1 MFYYSH
7 YYCTY
12 PKVDFMIFSASPATI
27 DNHKLHRQRIPQM
40 PHARI
45 QRRLVVALLTLVA
58 LVGACSSG
66 PRIITNS
73 APDFDVASYRTFG
86 FFRPLG
92 TDRGNVQ
99 SLESKQLIA
108 STTRELEKA
117 GLRRDDSSP
126 DLLVNFVISTRET
139 LQSRPS
145 SSVGV
150 HHSMGRYGTWGGYS
164 MGVST
169 TEVVQRTEGTLGVDL
184 VDRAR
189 NQLVWEG
196 AATARVT
203 DQMRQNRDQA
213 LDSAIVDIFAQFP

>member
-1 MFYYSH
+1 MH
-7 YYCTY
+7 QWN
-12 PKVDFMIFSASPATI
+12 V
-27 DNHKLHRQRIPQM
+27 
-40 PHARI
+40 
-45 QRRLVVALLTLVA
+45 RLVAGLSFLLITA
-58 LVGACSSG
+58 SMMTACSSG
-66 PRIITNS
+66 PKIITNS
-73 APDFDVASYRTFG
+73 APDFSIANYRTFG

-92 TDRGNVQ
+92 TDRGSVQ
-99 SLESKQLIA
+99 SLESKQLIT
-108 STTRELEKA
+108 STTRELEMA
-117 GLRRDDSSP
+117 GLRRDDANP
-126 DLLVNFVISTRET
+126 DLLVNFVIATRET

-150 HHSMGRYGTWGGYS
+150 HHSRGRYGTWGGYS

-203 DQMRQNRDQA
+203 DQMRQNRDQV
-213 LDSAIVDIFAQFP
+213 LDSAIADIFAQFP

>member
-1 MFYYSH
+1 M
-7 YYCTY
+7 
-12 PKVDFMIFSASPATI
+12 PGWNA
-27 DNHKLHRQRIPQM
+27 HRT
-40 PHARI
+40 AA
-45 QRRLVVALLTLVA
+45 VTALLILAA
-58 LVGACSSG
+58 LSAACSSG

-73 APDFDVASYRTFG
+73 APDFSVANYRTFG
-86 FFRPLG
+86 FFRPLS

-108 STTRELEKA
+108 STTRELEMA
-117 GLRRDDSSP
+117 GLRRDDSNP
-126 DLLVNFVISTRET
+126 DLLVNFVITTRET

-150 HHSMGRYGTWGGYS
+150 HHGMGRYGTWGGYS
-164 MGVST
+164 MSMST

-203 DQMRQNRDQA
+203 DSMRKNRDQA
-213 LDSAIVDIFAQFP
+213 LDSAIADIFAEFP

>member
-1 MFYYSH
+1 M
-7 YYCTY
+7 
-12 PKVDFMIFSASPATI
+12 TI
-27 DNHKLHRQRIPQM
+27 NQSV
-40 PHARI
+40 AFFAV
-45 QRRLVVALLTLVA
+45 LVFAA
-58 LVGACSSG
+58 ISSGCSSG

-73 APDFDVASYRTFG
+73 APDFSVANYRTFG
-86 FFRPLG
+86 FFRPLS
-92 TDRGNVQ
+92 TDRGDVQ

-108 STTRELEKA
+108 STTRELEMA
-117 GLRRDDSSP
+117 GLRRDDANP

-150 HHSMGRYGTWGGYS
+150 HHGMGRYGTWGGYS
-164 MGVST
+164 VGMST

-184 VDRAR
+184 VDRAL

-203 DQMRQNRDQA
+203 DQMRKNRDQA
-213 LDSAIVDIFAQFP
+213 LDSAIADIFAEFP

>member
-1 MFYYSH
+1 MMPDRIIRSV
-7 YYCTY
+7 T
-12 PKVDFMIFSASPATI
+12 TI
-27 DNHKLHRQRIPQM
+27 TS
-40 PHARI
+40 
-45 QRRLVVALLTLVA
+45 LLLVA
-58 LVGACSSG
+58 ALSAACSSG

-73 APDFDVASYRTFG
+73 APDFSVANYQTFG
-86 FFRPLG
+86 FFRPLS
-92 TDRGNVQ
+92 TDRGRVQ

-108 STTRELEKA
+108 STTRELEMA
-117 GLRRDDSSP
+117 GLRRDDANP
-126 DLLVNFVISTRET
+126 DLLVNFVIATRET
-139 LQSRPS
+139 LQTRPS

-150 HHSMGRYGTWGGYS
+150 HHSRGRYGTWGGYS

-203 DQMRQNRDQA
+203 DQMRQNRDQV
-213 LDSAIVDIFAQFP
+213 LDSAIADIFAQFP

>member
-1 MFYYSH
+1 
-7 YYCTY
+7 
-12 PKVDFMIFSASPATI
+12 
-27 DNHKLHRQRIPQM
+27 M
-40 PHARI
+40 PDWNV
-45 QRRLVVALLTLVA
+45 RRVTAVTALLLATLLSA
-58 LVGACSSG
+58 ACSSG

-73 APDFDVASYRTFG
+73 APDFSIANYRTFG
-86 FFRPLG
+86 FFRPLS

-108 STTRELEKA
+108 SATRELEMA
-117 GLRRDDSSP
+117 GLRRDDSNP

-150 HHSMGRYGTWGGYS
+150 HHSRGRYGTWGGYS
-164 MGVST
+164 MSMST
-169 TEVVQRTEGTLGVDL
+169 TEVVQRTEGTLGVDM

-196 AATARVT
+196 AATGRVT
-203 DQMRQNRDQA
+203 DQMRANRDQV
-213 LDSAIVDIFAQFP
+213 LDSAIADIFAKFP

>member
-1 MFYYSH
+1 MFDRK
-7 YYCTY
+7 TR
-12 PKVDFMIFSASPATI
+12 SPYAI
-27 DNHKLHRQRIPQM
+27 SSLLI
-40 PHARI
+40 
-45 QRRLVVALLTLVA
+45 ALALTA
-58 LVGACSSG
+58 ACSSG

-73 APDFDVASYRTFG
+73 APDFSIASYSTFS

-92 TDRGNVQ
+92 TDRGDVQ

-108 STTRELEKA
+108 STTRELEMA
-117 GLRRDDSSP
+117 GLRRDDANP
-126 DLLVNFVISTRET
+126 DLLVNFVIATRET

-150 HHSMGRYGTWGGYS
+150 HHSRGRYGTWGGYS
-164 MGVST
+164 MSMST

-203 DQMRQNRDQA
+203 DQMRQNRDQV
-213 LDSAIVDIFAQFP
+213 LDSAIADIFAKFP

>member
-1 MFYYSH
+1 MMHQWHVRS
-7 YYCTY
+7 
-12 PKVDFMIFSASPATI
+12 IASLILFLISGSLMT
-27 DNHKLHRQRIPQM
+27 
-40 PHARI
+40 
-45 QRRLVVALLTLVA
+45 
-58 LVGACSSG
+58 ACSSG

-73 APDFDVASYRTFG
+73 APDFSVANYRTFG

-108 STTRELEKA
+108 SATRELEMA
-117 GLRRDDSSP
+117 GLRRDDASP
-126 DLLVNFVISTRET
+126 DLLVNFVIATRET
-139 LQSRPS
+139 LQTRPS

-150 HHSMGRYGTWGGYS
+150 HHGRGRYGTWGGYS
-164 MGVST
+164 MSMST

-203 DQMRQNRDQA
+203 DQMRQNRDQV
-213 LDSAIVDIFAQFP
+213 LDAAIADIFARFP

>member
-1 MFYYSH
+1 M
-7 YYCTY
+7 
-12 PKVDFMIFSASPATI
+12 PGWKI
-27 DNHKLHRQRIPQM
+27 HRT
-40 PHARI
+40 AAA
-45 QRRLVVALLTLVA
+45 VALLILMA
-58 LVGACSSG
+58 LSAACSSG

-73 APDFDVASYRTFG
+73 APDFSVANYRTFG
-86 FFRPLG
+86 FFSPLG

-99 SLESKQLIA
+99 SLESKQLIMSA
-108 STTRELEKA
+108 TRELEMA
-117 GLRRDDSSP
+117 GLRRDDANP
-126 DLLVNFVISTRET
+126 ELLVNFVIATRET

-150 HHSMGRYGTWGGYS
+150 HHGGGRYGTWGGYS
-164 MGVST
+164 MGMST

-203 DQMRQNRDQA
+203 DQMRQNRDQV
-213 LDSAIVDIFAQFP
+213 LDSAIADIFAEFP

>member
-1 MFYYSH
+1 MPEWNTSRSVAVVSLLIL
-7 YYCTY
+7 TAL
-12 PKVDFMIFSASPATI
+12 SA
-27 DNHKLHRQRIPQM
+27 
-40 PHARI
+40 
-45 QRRLVVALLTLVA
+45 
-58 LVGACSSG
+58 ACSSG

-73 APDFDVASYRTFG
+73 APDFSVANYRTFG
-86 FFRPLG
+86 FFQPLG

-108 STTRELEKA
+108 STTRELEMA

-126 DLLVNFVISTRET
+126 DLLVNFVLSTRET

-150 HHSMGRYGTWGGYS
+150 HHGMGRYGTWGGYS
-164 MGVST
+164 MSMST

-184 VDRAR
+184 VDRVR

-203 DQMRQNRDQA
+203 DQMRQNRDQV
-213 LDSAIVDIFAQFP
+213 LDSAIADIFAKFP

>member
-1 MFYYSH
+1 MPEWNTNRSVAVVSLLIL
-7 YYCTY
+7 TAL
-12 PKVDFMIFSASPATI
+12 SA
-27 DNHKLHRQRIPQM
+27 
-40 PHARI
+40 
-45 QRRLVVALLTLVA
+45 
-58 LVGACSSG
+58 ACSSG

-73 APDFDVASYRTFG
+73 APDFSVANYRTFG
-86 FFRPLG
+86 FFQPLG

-108 STTRELEKA
+108 STIRELEMA

-126 DLLVNFVISTRET
+126 DLLVNFVLSTRET

-150 HHSMGRYGTWGGYS
+150 HHGMGRYGTWGGYS
-164 MGVST
+164 MSMST

-184 VDRAR
+184 VDRVR

-203 DQMRQNRDQA
+203 DQMRQNRDQV
-213 LDSAIVDIFAQFP
+213 LDSAIADIFAEFP